1 MGVDV
6 SRYLARIGLCEAP
19 QLSVDGLRVLQLA
32 HLTTVP
38 FENLDIVSG
47 SGVRTDAE
55 WSVPKIVDRG
65 RGGWC
70 FENNGAFAA
79 LLAALGFD
87 VARLGA
93 AVLLTGPNQVIDHLT
108 LEVALDEPYLVDVG
122 FGDSFI
128 TPLRLNQPGT
138 QDGGSGTF
146 EFINSSQG
154 LTLTKH
160 DDGVPVPQ
168 YRFRRIN
175 RSLADFDETSE
186 RLQADPEL
194 HWSQKPFATRLIDG
208 GPDRVTLLSDRL
220 RIVRNG
226 ELTETP
232 VEPADWGDMVLKWF
246 AMAPP
251 ENGVRH
257 RGV

>member
-1 MGVDV
+1 MSGLDV
-6 SRYLARIGLCEAP
+6 PRYLARIGLGEAP
-19 QLSVDGLRVLQLA
+19 PISLKGLRALQLA

-38 FENLDIVSG
+38 FENLDIVRG
-47 SGVRTDAE
+47 SGVRTDPE
-55 WSVPKIVDRG
+55 WSVGKIVERG

-70 FENNGAFAA
+70 FENNGAFAE
-79 LLAALGFD
+79 LLGALGFD

-93 AVLLTGPNQVIDHLT
+93 AVLLDGPNQVIDHLT

-122 FGDSFI
+122 FGDSF
-128 TPLRLNQPGT
+128 TVPLRLNEAGPQHGGT
-138 QDGGSGTF
+138 GTF

-160 DDGVPVPQ
+160 DGGVPVPQ
-168 YRFRRIN
+168 YRFRRVN
-175 RSLADFDETSE
+175 RTLADFDETSE
-186 RLQADPEL
+186 RLQSDPKL

-220 RIVRNG
+220 KIVRDG

-232 VEPADWGDMVLKWF
+232 VEQAAWDDTLQKWF
-246 AMAPP
+246 
-251 ENGVRH
+251 GIS
-257 RGV
+257 GFSG